1 MPACQASNFIH
12 DPLDY
17 GTITHHS
24 AADTYSHIVPEDL
37 MQAAAVIAS
46 LVADFANQEQMF
58 PRKASKYP
66 PQSSR
71 FQKTVVS
78 HHRPSG

>member
-1 MPACQASNFIH
+1 LPGFQFIQ

-24 AADTYSHIVPEDL
+24 AADAYSHAVPEDL

-46 LVADFANQEQMF
+46 VVSDFANQPQQF
-58 PRKASKYP
+58 PRK
-66 PQSSR
+66 PQAM
-71 FQKTVVS
+71 Q
-78 HHRPSG
+78 P